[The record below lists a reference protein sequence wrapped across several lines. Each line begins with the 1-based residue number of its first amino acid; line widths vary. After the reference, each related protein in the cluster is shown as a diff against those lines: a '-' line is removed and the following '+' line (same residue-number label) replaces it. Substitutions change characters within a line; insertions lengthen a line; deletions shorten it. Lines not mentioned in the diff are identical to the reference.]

1 MSPYKIAV
9 SSPTSI
15 TAIKKMNVITIR
27 NHLVTL
33 GLNSKGHR
41 DVLVKQSFTNTESD
55 YARFINPQ
63 PTCNITEKN
72 EITNKKNQQPYNYY
86 ICFDVEATC
95 EKEGGFDYQNEIIEF
110 PALLLDS
117 NTFEIEITDVSPT
130 FPEVLD
136 KFQEFLH
143 RHQLNNS
150 KSFAFM
156 TDGPW
161 DIRDFIR
168 KQCTISNISRPI
180 YFKSPW
186 VNIRKLYSDFY
197 KIKKCNISTMLT
209 RYELNFEGHEH
220 SGIDDARNLA
230 IIVKKMWEDGA
241 IFIPNCYL
249 DYRKTT
255 RKKKCRNK

>member
-1 MSPYKIAV
+1 VDIFHSYVK
-9 SSPTSI
+9 PT
-15 TAIKKMNVITIR
+15 IKPILT
-27 NHLVTL
+27 
-33 GLNSKGHR
+33 
-41 DVLVKQSFTNTESD
+41 DF
-55 YARFINPQ
+55 
-63 PTCNITEKN
+63 C
-72 EITNKKNQQPYNYY
+72 
-86 ICFDVEATC
+86 
-95 EKEGGFDYQNEIIEF
+95 KELTGISQ
-110 PALLLDS
+110 
-117 NTFEIEITDVSPT
+117 EITDVSPT